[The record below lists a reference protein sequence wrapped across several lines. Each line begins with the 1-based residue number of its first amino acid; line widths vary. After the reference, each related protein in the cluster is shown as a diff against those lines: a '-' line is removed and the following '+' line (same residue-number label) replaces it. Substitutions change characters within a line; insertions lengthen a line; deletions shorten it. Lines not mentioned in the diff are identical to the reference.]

1 MSTSPCPANKITF
14 FPVLT
19 LIMAILLTG
28 CGAGGAITASSWPGI
43 STDETTVYLAFNQFV
58 HAIDLNHGEESW
70 HYPEEP
76 DRAISFFASPA
87 IADDGLV
94 IIGGYDKVVY
104 ALEPGVGGN
113 VRVVWK
119 FEGASDRIVGSPVVA
134 GDLVLVPSADYK
146 LYALDLAKGNPVWAE
161 PFAAQG
167 ALWSAPM
174 VEGDTVYLASLDHRV
189 YALDLSSGVEL
200 WSTDSL
206 NGAITDTPTLA
217 GNLLLVSTFNRQMI
231 ALNIKRRGEVEWTF
245 DAQGWVWGSPA
256 VANGIAYFADNTGMA
271 YAVDLTNAHELW
283 RIELDGPVTVTPALR
298 DGNVFFV
305 TEAGTVYSLETDSGK
320 SLWTSK
326 PNLDGALLSDPV
338 LTGDTLLVAVMGS
351 ECLVSAIDSY
361 SGAVRCLF
369 QPSE

>member
-1 MSTSPCPANKITF
+1 MSTSSYQANKITF
-14 FPVLT
+14 FPVLI

-58 HAIDLNHGEESW
+58 HAIDLESGEESW

-146 LYALDLAKGNPVWAE
+146 L
-161 PFAAQG
+161 
-167 ALWSAPM
+167 
-174 VEGDTVYLASLDHRV
+174 
-189 YALDLSSGVEL
+189 
-200 WSTDSL
+200 
-206 NGAITDTPTLA
+206 
-217 GNLLLVSTFNRQMI
+217 
-231 ALNIKRRGEVEWTF
+231 
-245 DAQGWVWGSPA
+245 
-256 VANGIAYFADNTGMA
+256 
-271 YAVDLTNAHELW
+271 
-283 RIELDGPVTVTPALR
+283 
-298 DGNVFFV
+298 
-305 TEAGTVYSLETDSGK
+305 
-320 SLWTSK
+320 
-326 PNLDGALLSDPV
+326 
-338 LTGDTLLVAVMGS
+338 
-351 ECLVSAIDSY
+351 
-361 SGAVRCLF
+361 
-369 QPSE
+369 